1 MEYKRNDATLHR
13 PEGDRVLDAP
23 YVYMDLD
30 KYIEQ
35 LKDEEA
41 WDRSDRNGITIFKT
55 DNLTTVLTC
64 LHKGAA
70 IKDNTVDGLFQVLVI
85 DGKVRVTTQ
94 EGDIEMREN
103 EMITLHPNIYHNIAA
118 LKKSTLLLQTVNGKS
133 NGEEIQQAN
142 YQSES

>member
-1 MEYKRNDATLHR
+1 M
-13 PEGDRVLDAP
+13 
-23 YVYMDLD
+23 
-30 KYIEQ
+30 
-35 LKDEEA
+35 
-41 WDRSDRNGITIFKT
+41 
-55 DNLTTVLTC
+55 
-64 LHKGAA
+64 HKGAA

-103 EMITLHPNIYHNIAA
+103 EMITLHPNIYHNIEA

>member
-1 MEYKRNDATLHR
+1 MEYKRNEATLNR

-30 KYIEQ
+30 KYIDQ
-35 LKDEEA
+35 LKDEET
-41 WDRSDRNGITIFKT
+41 WERYDRNGITIFKT
-55 DNLTTVLTC
+55 DYLTTVLTC

-85 DGKVRVTTQ
+85 EGKVRVTTQ

-103 EMITLHPNIYHNIAA
+103 EMITLHPNIFHNIEA
-118 LKKSTLLLQTVNGKS
+118 LKKSTLLLQTVNGKT
-133 NGEEIQQAN
+133 NGEQIQH
-142 YQSES
+142 S